1 MSLQGTT
8 HERTK
13 EECNKVGDKNLEV
26 VIVGFQIYIMQRDD
40 LKEEKK
46 NLG

>member
-13 EECNKVGDKNLEV
+13 EECNKVGDKSFEV
-26 VIVGFQIYIMQRDD
+26 VVVGFKNIYIYNV
-40 LKEEKK
+40 KEMT
-46 NLG
+46 

>member
-13 EECNKVGDKNLEV
+13 EEFNKVGEKSLEV
-26 VIVGFQIYIMQRDD
+26 VVVGF
-40 LKEEKK
+40 
-46 NLG
+46 